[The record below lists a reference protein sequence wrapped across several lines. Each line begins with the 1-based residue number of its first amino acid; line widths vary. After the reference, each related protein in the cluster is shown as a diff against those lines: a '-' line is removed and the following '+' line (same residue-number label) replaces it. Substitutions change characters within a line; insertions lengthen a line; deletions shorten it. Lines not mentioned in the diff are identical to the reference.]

1 MLLIVADINEANA
14 AKIAKQTL
22 TQIFP
27 LSKPLWLMAQS
38 GRHWVAD
45 DNRINVEKTSLA
57 NDKGRK
63 YFAFKDLLPD
73 CAERSAEEKCES
85 DEYTRKKCLKS
96 CNIYEPNKE
105 EEEEEDEEDAV
116 LPEFD
121 KLFNENTF
129 FVGQYIAAFFES
141 LPDDESCIDEDDEC
155 EESASTGMCMTD
167 IDEMKEMGCHRS
179 CLFCLTPSSRE
190 LLSLG
195 LDQIGHGESKDSD
208 GEDSEDIEEKS
219 DTSDG
224 TNTVEDKPQLP
235 KDVLKVLAGTE
246 YYFITE
252 VLVDDDLRPYRLS
265 CQNFNKN
272 CALWASKGNCDKS
285 EYSGFMSKNCPAACQ
300 RCPQVDLSVRCPID
314 KETNAIDPGDLND
327 SK

>member
-27 LSKPLWLMAQS
+27 LSKPSWLMAQS

-45 DNRINVEKTSLA
+45 DDRINVEKTSLA

-73 CAERSAEEKCES
+73 CDERAAEEKCES

-121 KLFNENTF
+121 KLFIKFQSKVVNLTSTF
-129 FVGQYIAAFFES
+129 S
-141 LPDDESCIDEDDEC
+141 
-155 EESASTGMCMTD
+155 
-167 IDEMKEMGCHRS
+167 
-179 CLFCLTPSSRE
+179 
-190 LLSLG
+190 
-195 LDQIGHGESKDSD
+195 
-208 GEDSEDIEEKS
+208 
-219 DTSDG
+219 
-224 TNTVEDKPQLP
+224 
-235 KDVLKVLAGTE
+235 
-246 YYFITE
+246 
-252 VLVDDDLRPYRLS
+252 
-265 CQNFNKN
+265 
-272 CALWASKGNCDKS
+272 
-285 EYSGFMSKNCPAACQ
+285 
-300 RCPQVDLSVRCPID
+300 
-314 KETNAIDPGDLND
+314 
-327 SK
+327 